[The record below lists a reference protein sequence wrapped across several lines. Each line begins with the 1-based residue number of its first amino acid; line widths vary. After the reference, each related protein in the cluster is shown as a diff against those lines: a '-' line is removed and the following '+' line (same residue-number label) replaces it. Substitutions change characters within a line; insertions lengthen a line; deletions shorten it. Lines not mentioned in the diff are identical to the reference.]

1 MAASRKPATDLN
13 ICNDLTVKYTVTVTK
28 ECGARYKK
36 TGGYVNHIRFYL
48 YSSKAK
54 KQVGKDIT
62 ASHRLTQKQYYSS
75 QRKTPKTAGTDGP
88 TGPKTFCTPDSEEQ
102 GDVRAGTKL

>member
-1 MAASRKPATDLN
+1 MESRKPATDLN
-13 ICNDLTVKYTVTVTK
+13 LCKDLTVKYTVTVTK
-28 ECGARYKK
+28 ESSARYKA

-62 ASHRLTQKQYYSS
+62 ASLCLRKSSLRQQKENAQS
-75 QRKTPKTAGTDGP
+75 RGN
-88 TGPKTFCTPDSEEQ
+88 
-102 GDVRAGTKL
+102 

>member
-28 ECGARYKK
+28 ECDARYKK

-62 ASHRLTQKQYYSS
+62 ASHRLTQKQFTAAKGK
-75 QRKTPKTAGTDGP
+75 RPKPRELTDQQVQKHFVHLLQKNRGM
-88 TGPKTFCTPDSEEQ
+88 S
-102 GDVRAGTKL
+102 